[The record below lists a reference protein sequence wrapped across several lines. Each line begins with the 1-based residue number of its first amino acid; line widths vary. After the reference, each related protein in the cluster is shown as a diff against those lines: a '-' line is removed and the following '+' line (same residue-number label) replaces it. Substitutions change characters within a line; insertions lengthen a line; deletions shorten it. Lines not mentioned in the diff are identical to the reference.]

1 MATTWPSAPPQGDDQ
16 KADGYMSRAK
26 SIWEKAYGD
35 VVDVDGDGD
44 GDPGDGRRGGGNG
57 GGGEGGV
64 SGGGGQGSGGCGTS
78 EVEGS
83 KPGV

>member
-1 MATTWPSAPPQGDDQ
+1 MTTTSPSALPQGDDK

-35 VVDVDGDGD
+35 VVDADGEGDGD
-44 GDPGDGRRGGGNG
+44 AGDGRRGVGDG
-57 GGGEGGV
+57 GGGEEAAG
-64 SGGGGQGSGGCGTS
+64 GGGGQGSGGCGTS